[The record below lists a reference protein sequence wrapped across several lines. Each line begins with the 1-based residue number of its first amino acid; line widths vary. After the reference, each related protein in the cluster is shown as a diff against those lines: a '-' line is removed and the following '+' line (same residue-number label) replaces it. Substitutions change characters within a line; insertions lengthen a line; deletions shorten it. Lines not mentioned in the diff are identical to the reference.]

1 MLKEFAELIPK
12 SMLHKSGEVFFSGRR
27 AFGLPSELYVL
38 GANPGGAPEGMQDST
53 VSRHIE
59 QVFHD
64 KPANWSA
71 YRDESWH
78 GRARGKSPMQRGVL
92 HLFKKI
98 GIDPGEAPCSEVVF
112 LRSRS
117 LPELKGN
124 YEQLA
129 AQCWPFHQAVIN
141 RLGVRVVVCL
151 GKTAGISVRRYL
163 KAYTQT
169 DEFVEK
175 NKRKWESLSHKNDEG
190 MFVVTLTHPSQVAWT
205 SPASDPT
212 SLVKRALIRTDTKHR
227 DRYLARRRNFNP
239 IRIEGGMISDT
250 VIRDRETGFDY
261 PNGE

>member
-1 MLKEFAELIPK
+1 MLEEFAELIPK
-12 SMLHKSGEVFFSGRR
+12 SLLHKSGEVFYSGKR
-27 AFGLPSELYVL
+27 AFGSQSELYVL
-38 GANPGGAPEGMQDST
+38 GANPGGDPEGMQDAT

-59 QVFHD
+59 QVLHD
-64 KPANWSA
+64 KSANWSA

-78 GRARGKSPMQRGVL
+78 GRAPGKSPMQRGVL
-92 HLFKKI
+92 HLFKKL
-98 GIDPGEAPCSEVVF
+98 GIDPGETPCSEVVF

-129 AQCWPFHQAVIN
+129 AQCWPFHQTVIN
-141 RLGVRVVVCL
+141 RLGARVVVCL
-151 GKTAGISVRRYL
+151 GKTAGASVRRYL

-190 MFVVTLTHPSQVAWT
+190 IFVVTLTHPSQVAWT

-212 SLVKRALIRTDTKHR
+212 SLVKRALIRADTKHR
-227 DRYLARRRNFNP
+227 KMYRERWRKFTS
-239 IRIEGGMISDT
+239 IRIKGEMISDI
-250 VIRDRETGFDY
+250 VIRDREDRV
-261 PNGE
+261 